1 MKGSIIETFAY
12 LQTIYSDQSECQ
24 VSFWNVK
31 KWPGLMEGTFKL
43 LIGGEEN
50 YMVPRASFF
59 FDLKLNLQFI

>member
-1 MKGSIIETFAY
+1 
-12 LQTIYSDQSECQ
+12 
-24 VSFWNVK
+24 
-31 KWPGLMEGTFKL
+31 MEGTFKL